1 MNAGRLILPALRWRA
16 DTGFAHEEAAIGAA
30 LEFGAGGFIL
40 FGGRA
45 EAVARLTAE
54 LRDRAGRPLLI
65 AADLERGAGQQFGG
79 MTEFPPCAALAALDD
94 PDAIR
99 SAAATTAREA
109 LELGINW
116 VLAPVA
122 DLDCEPDNPIVQTR
136 SFSADPE
143 RAAFAAATWVRACQE
158 AGAMAC
164 VKHFP
169 GHGRTTRDSH
179 DEVPTVSASATV
191 LREEDLAPFRRAVE
205 AGVASVMTAHVRF
218 PALDPAG
225 LPATFSPAILELLR
239 TELGFNGL
247 VVTDALMMGAALDG
261 AAGGSPAVRA
271 LAAGCDLLC
280 YPDDPRAAHAAIEAA
295 MRDGSLREERVDEAI
310 KRYER
315 ALRATSHPL
324 APSPYDG
331 EGGRGLTP
339 SPELPSPPR
348 GEGTGV
354 RLADRLLERGFRRHT
369 APIFRTPIELVIID
383 DDQGGAWPASPN
395 DYTARAL
402 EAAGVPLGAGG
413 SRIVLAFAEPRAS
426 KGRAGFGQASKA
438 ALAEHAARA
447 ELVVLFAHP
456 RLAAEIPGPAPL
468 LLAWHRQRL
477 MQEAVAR
484 WIVAHRA

>member
-1 MNAGRLILPALRWRA
+1 VNAGRLILPALRWRA
-16 DTGFAHEEAAIGAA
+16 DTGFAHEEAGIRAA
-30 LEFGAGGFIL
+30 LELGAGGFIL

-45 EAVARLTAE
+45 DAVARLTGE
-54 LRDRAGRPLLI
+54 LRDRAGRALLI
-65 AADLERGAGQQFGG
+65 AADLERGAGQQFEG
-79 MTEFPPCAALAALDD
+79 MTELPPPSALAALDD

-99 SAAATTAREA
+99 SAATTTAREA

-143 RAAFAAATWVRACQE
+143 RAASAAATWVRACQD

-179 DEVPTVSASATV
+179 DEVPTVPASATV

-218 PALDPAG
+218 PALDPDG
-225 LPATFSPAILELLR
+225 RPATFSPAILDLLR
-239 TELGFNGL
+239 TELGFGGL

-280 YPDDPRAAHAAIEAA
+280 YPDDARAAHAAIETA
-295 MRDGSLREERVDEAI
+295 LREGTLRESRVAEAI
-310 KRYER
+310 GRYEA
-315 ALRATSHPL
+315 ALAGQAGKRGS
-324 APSPYDG
+324 G
-331 EGGRGLTP
+331 EADQGL
-339 SPELPSPPR
+339 PES
-348 GEGTGV
+348 EDI
-354 RLADRLLERGFRRHT
+354 ADRLLQRGFRRHT
-369 APIFRTPIELVIID
+369 IPTFHSPVELVVVD

-395 DYTARAL
+395 DFVARAL

-426 KGRAGFGQASKA
+426 KGRAGFGPASKA
-438 ALAEHAARA
+438 VLAEHAARA
-447 ELVVLFAHP
+447 DLVVLFAHP

-477 MQEAVAR
+477 MQDAVAR
-484 WIVAHRA
+484 WIAAHRG

>member
-16 DTGFAHEEAAIGAA
+16 ESGFDHEAAAIRAA

-40 FGGRA
+40 FGGRP
-45 EAVARLTAE
+45 EAVSRLTSE
-54 LRDRAGRPLLI
+54 LCDRAGRPLLI
-65 AADLERGAGQQFGG
+65 AADLERGAGQQFAG
-79 MTEFPPCAALAALDD
+79 MSEFPPPAALAALDD

-99 SAAATTAREA
+99 TAAATTAREA
-109 LELGINW
+109 LALGINW

-143 RAAFAAATWVRACQE
+143 RTAFAVATWVRACQE
-158 AGAMAC
+158 AGALAC

-179 DEVPTVSASATV
+179 DEVPTVSASAAV

-225 LPATFSPAILELLR
+225 LPATFSPAILDLLR
-239 TELGFNGL
+239 TELGFDGL
-247 VVTDALMMGAALDG
+247 VVTDALMMGAALRG
-261 AAGGSPAVRA
+261 AADDNPAARA

-280 YPDDPRAAHAAIEAA
+280 YPDDPVAAHRAIEAGL
-295 MRDGSLREERVDEAI
+295 RDGSLGEERVGAAI
-310 KRYER
+310 GRYEA
-315 ALRATSHPL
+315 ALGRHPHPP
-324 APSPYDG
+324 APS
-331 EGGRGLTP
+331 T
-339 SPELPSPPR
+339 PR

-354 RLADRLLERGFRRHT
+354 RLSDKLLQRGFRRHT
-369 APIFRTPIELVIID
+369 APVFHTPIELVIVD
-383 DDQGGAWPASPN
+383 DDQGGAWPATPN

-426 KGRAGFGQASKA
+426 KGRAGFGPGSRA

-447 ELVVLFAHP
+447 DLVVLFAHP
-456 RLAAEIPGPAPL
+456 RLATEVPGPAPL

-484 WIVAHRA
+484 WIVAHRG